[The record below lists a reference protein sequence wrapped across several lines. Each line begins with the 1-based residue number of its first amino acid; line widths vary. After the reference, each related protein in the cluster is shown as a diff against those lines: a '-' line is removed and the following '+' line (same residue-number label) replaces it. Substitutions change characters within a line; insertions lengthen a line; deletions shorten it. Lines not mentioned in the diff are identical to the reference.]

1 MTTAPSVPETTAL
14 RPSIVAF
21 VNQRSGGQASSDT
34 FGELLDEL
42 QITVRAIEPDSFDD
56 ALREEIS
63 AGTDVVAVL
72 GGDGTVRSA
81 AAVLAGSST
90 ALLAMPGGT
99 RNHFAKIVGTAD
111 VDAVR
116 LAITSGHDIPVP
128 LGEING
134 AYFCN
139 TAAIGWYPDMV
150 RTRERLRTRVPR
162 PLAAVGALAVHIPRL
177 RHFDATLD
185 GTSHKVW
192 LVWAG
197 NGRFGMDL
205 AGLNERRGLSE
216 GVLDV
221 RLALADRRF
230 SRLRLL
236 TDLLRGRLDESD
248 QLEQFVTKEPVTL
261 RLTNRWVTVAV
272 DAEVTRITPPVH
284 LTPAA
289 AYVLVRTV
297 RPPDSPAESRSDD

>member
-205 AGLNERRGLSE
+205 AGACPKASSTCASLWPIAASLGS
-216 GVLDV
+216 
-221 RLALADRRF
+221 AC
-230 SRLRLL
+230 SL
-236 TDLLRGRLDESD
+236 TSC
-248 QLEQFVTKEPVTL
+248 
-261 RLTNRWVTVAV
+261 AV
-272 DAEVTRITPPVH
+272 DSTRVTSSSSSSR
-284 LTPAA
+284 
-289 AYVLVRTV
+289 R
-297 RPPDSPAESRSDD
+297 SPLPCG